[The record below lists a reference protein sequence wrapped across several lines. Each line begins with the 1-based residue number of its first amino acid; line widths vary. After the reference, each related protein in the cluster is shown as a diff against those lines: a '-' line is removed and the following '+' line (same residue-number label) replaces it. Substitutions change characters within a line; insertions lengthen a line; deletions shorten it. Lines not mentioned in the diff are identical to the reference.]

1 MSIDQALAASGMT
14 AAEAR
19 VQLRS
24 EQSVVLKRIVAAKRR
39 LRETADELASLEVRL
54 SEIHAGQEI
63 LGD

>member
-24 EQSVVLKRIVAAKRR
+24 EQSGVLKRIVAAKRR
-39 LRETADELASLEVRL
+39 LRETTAELAVLEVRL
-54 SEIHAGQEI
+54 REIHAGQEI